1 LTDNSDKPVVIVT
14 GSSGYI
20 GSAIV
25 KKLAARYRVI
35 GFDRDAAPHP
45 PAEAE
50 CVCVDVTDQA
60 SIDAAFERVRTAY
73 GKRIASFVHLAA
85 YFDLTGEPNPKYDA
99 VTVKGTGRLL
109 DALQDFEIDQ
119 FVFVSTMLAHAPIKG
134 GGLID
139 ETSPLDTDLPCPS
152 SKHLAQLAA

>member
-1 LTDNSDKPVVIVT
+1 MTDNSDKPVVIVT

-60 SIDAAFERVRTAY
+60 SIDAAFARP
-73 GKRIASFVHLAA
+73 
-85 YFDLTGEPNPKYDA
+85 DPK
-99 VTVKGTGRLL
+99 VTSV
-109 DALQDFEIDQ
+109 A
-119 FVFVSTMLAHAPIKG
+119 
-134 GGLID
+134 
-139 ETSPLDTDLPCPS
+139 C
-152 SKHLAQLAA
+152 